1 MRASR
6 RGWLD
11 NRVRNNATKIYVDC
25 IVSSREVER
34 VSRNFEI
41 RRWLKIE
48 GRDAFEF
55 FRSTREKREL
65 ARRRELVCICPLAD
79 TTQRGGAENATRRNI
94 ISINPTLF
102 PFQGGERNHSG
113 IEYHLH
119 FCPFFRNYIQR
130 IQPPLRFME
139 CKLSTILFPLG
150 WALVTRAG
158 LFHKLMEN
166 R

>member
-1 MRASR
+1 M
-6 RGWLD
+6 
-11 NRVRNNATKIYVDC
+11 
-25 IVSSREVER
+25 
-34 VSRNFEI
+34 
-41 RRWLKIE
+41 
-48 GRDAFEF
+48 F

-94 ISINPTLF
+94 IFINPILF
-102 PFQGGERNHSG
+102 PFQGERETIRGSNTIST
-113 IEYHLH
+113 
-119 FCPFFRNYIQR
+119 FVRNYIQR
-130 IQPPLRFME
+130 IRPPLRFME